1 MRFSC
6 DGLFQKSLFCLNAR
20 GQNMPEVFSYMKKL
34 LRIIFTLICDQ
45 TNESKVHNIS

>member
-20 GQNMPEVFSYMKKL
+20 GRNMPYVFSYMKKL
-34 LRIIFTLICDQ
+34 LQIMFTLTGDQ
-45 TNESKVHNIS
+45 TKESKVHNIS

>member
-6 DGLFQKSLFCLNAR
+6 EGLFQKNLFCLNAR
-20 GQNMPEVFSYMKKL
+20 GRNMPYVFSYTKKL
-34 LRIIFTLICDQ
+34 LRIIFTLIGDQ

>member
-1 MRFSC
+1 MRFTC
-6 DGLFQKSLFCLNAR
+6 NGLFHKSSFCLNAR
-20 GQNMPEVFSYMKKL
+20 GRDMPEVFSYMKKL

>member
-1 MRFSC
+1 MRFTC
-6 DGLFQKSLFCLNAR
+6 DGLFEKSSFCLNAIGR
-20 GQNMPEVFSYMKKL
+20 NMPEVFSYMKKL